1 MREVAVRVFDRPVR
15 LGRPRRVPHL
25 ADAASGPAFTAAAG
39 ILHRSAFGP
48 REAVSTKQLA
58 SSKLRREPLDPRAN
72 PLAKAAVW
80 LRDNL

>member
-1 MREVAVRVFDRPVR
+1 MSRSQTAA
-15 LGRPRRVPHL
+15 L
-25 ADAASGPAFTAAAG
+25 ASGLARGSSGSRRSFDEASCLVETACAG

-58 SSKLRREPLDPRAN
+58 SSKLRREPLDPTAN
-72 PLAKAAVW
+72 PFAKAAVW